1 MPARTRSSVRWE
13 HWPRERLLDLRIRD
27 LGLSLEGTW
36 VEACVDELYRELEK
50 RQIVLRPHCWLSD
63 EWFSPRNIPGI
74 AIPFY
79 LVHPRLIR
87 LERRMV
93 LEAEGSSRAECM
105 RILRHEA
112 GHAIQH
118 GYRLHRRPSYQ
129 RIFGKSSTKYPT
141 SYRPKPA
148 SRQFVQHLRAYYAQ
162 AHPDEDFAET
172 FAVWMQPRARWR
184 KRYSGWGALK
194 KLEYVDALMEEL
206 RGQRPPVRTRAR
218 VAPVSQL
225 GATLRAYYEEKRA
238 FYAVDFPSTYDH
250 ELCRVFSTSEQYA
263 HRELASRFIRRH
275 AKMIRALVARWT
287 GESEFTVD
295 QLLHDM
301 IGRSRLLK
309 LRVAGPDERALLD
322 FAGMLA
328 ARSVHFLYRRRE
340 SIPL

>member
-1 MPARTRSSVRWE
+1 MTARKPPALRWE
-13 HWPRERLLDLRIRD
+13 QWPRERLLDLRIRD
-27 LGLSLEGTW
+27 LGLTLEGTW
-36 VEACVDELYRELEK
+36 LEGCVGELYRELEQ
-50 RQIVLRPHCWLSD
+50 REIALRPHCWLSD
-63 EWFSPRNIPGI
+63 EWFSPRNVPGI

-79 LVHPRLIR
+79 LAHPRLIR
-87 LERRMV
+87 LERSMV
-93 LEAEGSSRAECM
+93 LEAEGSSRTECM

-118 GYRLHRRPSYQ
+118 GYRLHRRPAYQ
-129 RIFGKSSTKYPT
+129 RLFGKSSTRYPT
-141 SYRPKPA
+141 SYRPNPA

-184 KRYSGWGALK
+184 KRYQGWGALK
-194 KLEYVDALMEEL
+194 KLEWVDALMEEL
-206 RGQRPPVRTRAR
+206 KGQRPPVRTRVR

-225 GATLRAYYEEKRA
+225 GSTLRAYYEEKRT
-238 FYAVDFPSTYDH
+238 FYGADFPSTYDR
-250 ELCRVFSTSEQYA
+250 ELCRVFSTSASFA
-263 HRELASRFIRRH
+263 HRELASRFITRH

-287 GESEFTVD
+287 GESEFTID

-309 LRVAGPDERALLD
+309 LRVPGPDERVLLD

-328 ARSVHFLYRRRE
+328 VRSVHFLYRRRE